1 MFSKKNYPQI
11 YRYSLTLD
19 KETDWL
25 NIDTCAEIHPE
36 LIEILADLGLIEIR
50 QGYIKKD
57 ELFRLYK
64 ILRLRECLG
73 LNYTGCA
80 VVLDLLDRIEDMR
93 AEIERLK
100 KLTQERQI

>member
-1 MFSKKNYPQI
+1 MFNKKNYPQI

-19 KETDWL
+19 KEANWL
-25 NIDTCAEIHPE
+25 NINACNEIHPE
-36 LIEILADLGLIEIR
+36 LIQILADLGVIEIH

-57 ELFRLYK
+57 ELSRLYK

-73 LNYTGCA
+73 LNYAGCA
-80 VVLDLLDRIEDMR
+80 VVLDLLDRIEDLR

-100 KLTQERQI
+100 RLIK